1 MGPLENFARPRVDSY
16 VVVYWPPPL
25 PPVGDMGPG
34 VPLLINE
41 SAHIYAIFNECIFM
55 QYAVFIHI
63 IMH

>member
-1 MGPLENFARPRVDSY
+1 MGPPGKFCPAPRRLLCGSILAPS
-16 VVVYWPPPL
+16 PPPL
-25 PPVGDMGPG
+25 GDMGPG

-55 QYAVFIHI
+55 QYAVFIRI

>member
-1 MGPLENFARPRVDSY
+1 MGPPGKFCPAPRRLLCGR
-16 VVVYWPPPL
+16 VYGPSP

-63 IMH
+63 IIH